1 MNYLYAPW
9 RRDYVIRDKKSDC
22 VFCDIVNNPSCD
34 DENFVLHR
42 DKNCFVVM
50 NRYPYTAG
58 HIMVI
63 PVQHIDNIE
72 NLDEKIWLHMS
83 KIVKKCVKMLKDEF
97 NADGVNLGM
106 NLGKGAGAGIAEH
119 VHYHIMP
126 RWIGDTNFIT
136 TIADTRVFS
145 TDFEKIY
152 KQLKNDIDKYVRD
165 N

>member
-9 RRDYVIRDKKSDC
+9 RRDYVIRDKKSAC
-22 VFCDIVNNPSCD
+22 VFCDIVQNPNLD
-34 DENFVLHR
+34 DENFVLYR
-42 DKNCFVVM
+42 DEKCFIVM
-50 NRYPYTAG
+50 NKYPYTAG

-63 PVQHIDNIE
+63 PLQHIDNIE
-72 NLDEKIWLHMS
+72 NLDEKVWLHLS

-106 NLGKGAGAGIAEH
+106 NLGRGAGAGIAEH
-119 VHYHIMP
+119 VHYHVMP

-145 TDFEKIY
+145 TDFKKTH
-152 KQLKNDIDKYVRD
+152 KQLKNDIGKYVR
-165 N
+165 NN

>member
-9 RRDYVIRDKKSDC
+9 RREYVTAKKSGC
-22 VFCDIVNNPSCD
+22 VFCDIAS
-34 DENFVLHR
+34 DESNDEKNFVLHR
-42 DKNCFVVM
+42 DKYCFVVM

-63 PVQHIDNIE
+63 PLQHIDNIE
-72 NLDEKIWLHMS
+72 NLDEKSWLHIS
-83 KIVKKCVKMLKDEF
+83 LIAKRCVGMLKKEF

-119 VHYHIMP
+119 VHYHVMP

-136 TIADTRVFS
+136 TIANTRVFS
-145 TDFEKIY
+145 SDFEKIFR
-152 KQLKNDIDKYVRD
+152 QLKSSIGRYVRD